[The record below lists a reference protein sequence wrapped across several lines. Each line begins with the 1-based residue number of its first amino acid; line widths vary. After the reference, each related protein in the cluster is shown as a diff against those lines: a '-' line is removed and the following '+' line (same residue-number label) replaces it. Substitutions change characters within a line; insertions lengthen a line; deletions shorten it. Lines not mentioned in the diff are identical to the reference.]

1 MIATPET
8 DPKAIAAIAEFA
20 DKKLGKTVVPAKD
33 VPNFIANRIGTFFML
48 NTLRIMEAQGLSI
61 EEIDLLTG
69 AVMGWPK
76 TGTFRLADMVGIDV
90 LGNVAKNFAAN
101 IRDERADVTL
111 PPIIEQLMERK
122 WLGDKTKQG
131 FYKKERGAD
140 GKEAR
145 LVLDFATMEYRPAGK
160 AAFAEI
166 EMAKSNDSLTGRI
179 QVAAERECG
188 EG

>member
-1 MIATPET
+1 M
-8 DPKAIAAIAEFA
+8 
-20 DKKLGKTVVPAKD
+20 PAKD

-48 NTLRIMEAQGLSI
+48 NTMRMMEAQGLSI
-61 EEIDLLTG
+61 EEIDVLTG

-111 PPIIEQLMERK
+111 PPIVSQLMERK
-122 WLGDKTKQG
+122 WLGDKTRQG
-131 FYKKERGAD
+131 FYKKDA
-140 GKEAR
+140 AR
-145 LVLDFATMEYRPAGK
+145 MARKCGWCSTSRRWSIGRRAK
-160 AAFAEI
+160 AALAEI
-166 EMAKSNDSLTGRI
+166 EMAKSNDSLAGTDR
-179 QVAAERECG
+179 VAAERECG